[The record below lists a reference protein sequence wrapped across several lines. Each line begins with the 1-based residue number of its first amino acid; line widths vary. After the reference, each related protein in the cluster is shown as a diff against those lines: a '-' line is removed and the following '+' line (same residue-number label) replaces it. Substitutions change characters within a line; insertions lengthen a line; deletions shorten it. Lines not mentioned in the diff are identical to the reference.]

1 MRGPVAM
8 TQQSEIVRIKLLMT
22 VALKEKLNG
31 HTNPSDVYFPV
42 CGYLK
47 KKKPTCASST
57 NQIAHLKECL
67 NQNVLVKPQ

>member
-42 CGYLK
+42 CGYFLK
-47 KKKPTCASST
+47 KSQRVRHQPTKLL
-57 NQIAHLKECL
+57 I
-67 NQNVLVKPQ
+67 